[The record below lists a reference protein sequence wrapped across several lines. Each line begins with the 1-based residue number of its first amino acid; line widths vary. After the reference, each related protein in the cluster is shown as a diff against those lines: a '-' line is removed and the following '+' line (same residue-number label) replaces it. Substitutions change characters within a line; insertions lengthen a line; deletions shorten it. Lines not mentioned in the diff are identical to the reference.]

1 MKEVLEP
8 LSQVAGVRLAVLI
21 LSDGVPVVAPGR
33 GQRASELRGAGNGF
47 AELEAAA
54 GLCVGWLADMTR
66 SVGPLSWEPPE
77 RAVLR
82 AARGSLIVRRV
93 GDVILLAVVEA
104 GLEPEELRLPVEAAA
119 ARLARVLRDLAAPV
133 PAPLPA
139 QVESPNSDAVG
150 ALGVTSTQRANGD
163 SPAVR
168 EVRN

>member
-8 LSQVAGVRLAVLI
+8 LSQVPGVRLAVLI

-33 GQRASELRGAGNGF
+33 GQRNAEPRGAGNGF

-54 GLCVGWLADMTR
+54 GLCVGWLAEITR

-82 AARGSLIVRRV
+82 AARGSLILRRV
-93 GDVILLAVVEA
+93 GDVILLVVLEA
-104 GLEPEELRLPVEAAA
+104 GLAPEELRLPVEAAA
-119 ARLARVLRDLAAPV
+119 ARLGRVLRELAEPV

-139 QVESPNSDAVG
+139 ASDTSNSAAVG
-150 ALGVTSTQRANGD
+150 AAGAKSTQTANGD